1 MNKVSGLQVIK
12 YFNNKKMQ
20 KFLFLFVLSISCVWA
35 NDLKKFNLDFFTQG
49 SDTYILIITGEQL
62 IDDKEFKT
70 TFKNKVKDIC
80 GTRFEILS
88 TEFDHI
94 LEDEQKRKI
103 LQGSFKCHVTSQM

>member
-1 MNKVSGLQVIK
+1 
-12 YFNNKKMQ
+12 MQ
-20 KFLFLFVLSISCVWA
+20 KFLFLFVLSISSVWA
-35 NDLKKFNLDFFTQG
+35 NDLKKFNLDFFPQG

-103 LQGSFKCHVTSQM
+103 LQGSFKCYVTSQM